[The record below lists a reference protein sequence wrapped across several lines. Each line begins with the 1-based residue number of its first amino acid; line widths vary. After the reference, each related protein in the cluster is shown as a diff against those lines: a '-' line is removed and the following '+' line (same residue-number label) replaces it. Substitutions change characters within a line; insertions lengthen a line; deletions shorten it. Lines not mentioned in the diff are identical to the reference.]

1 MSFHAGQSFTFGETP
16 SATKW
21 NYLWENDY
29 ALADGTGI
37 SDNAIDS
44 RHYVDGSID
53 PEHLASTI
61 GNYQV
66 LYDSGEQVGTS
77 TSMSSGTITAKNLL
91 RILAWIIPSGGTLNI
106 GIRFNNDSA
115 ANYAERSEVNGGEL
129 NGGADSTVASLNQI
143 NTKTAIDANP
153 QFTYLEGYNT
163 SANEKLFI
171 ASSVMR
177 GSAGANAPERKEGV
191 YKWVNTSA
199 QITRVDAVDTGG
211 TGDIG
216 AGSRL
221 LVLGRD

>member
-44 RHYVDGSID
+44 RHYVAGSVD
-53 PEHLASTI
+53 YEHLGSDV
-61 GNYQV
+61 GGYQV

-91 RILAWIIPSGGTLNI
+91 RIFAWVLPSGGTLNV
-106 GIRFNNDSA
+106 GLRFNNDSGK
-115 ANYAERSEVNGGEL
+115 NYAEV
-129 NGGADSTVASLNQI
+129 GAGSTAQCNMRTV
-143 NTKTAIDANP
+143 IDANNVY
-153 QFTYLEGYNT
+153 TEVGVYNT
-163 SANEKLFI
+163 AAQEKLLRLH
-171 ASSVMR
+171 SVER
-177 GSAGANAPERKEGV
+177 SAAGAANAPTQKSTSL
-191 YKWVNTSA
+191 KWANASSA
-199 QITRVDAVDTGG
+199 ITRVDVVDTGG

-221 LVLGRD
+221 LVLGK

>member
-77 TSMSSGTITAKNLL
+77 TSISSGTITAKKFL
-91 RILAWIIPSGGTLNI
+91 RVFAWIIPSGGTLNI
-106 GIRFNNDSA
+106 GFRFNNDSG
-115 ANYAERSEVNGGEL
+115 ANYAERGESD
-129 NGGADSTVASLNQI
+129 GAADAAAGSLNQV

-153 QFTYLEGYNT
+153 QVSFIEGYN
-163 SANEKLFI
+163 SAANEKLFI
-171 ASSVMR
+171 GETIIR
-177 GSAGANAPERKEGV
+177 GTAGAANAPNRKQGV
-191 YKWVNTSA
+191 YKWANTSA
-199 QITRVDAVDTGG
+199 QITRVDVIDTGG